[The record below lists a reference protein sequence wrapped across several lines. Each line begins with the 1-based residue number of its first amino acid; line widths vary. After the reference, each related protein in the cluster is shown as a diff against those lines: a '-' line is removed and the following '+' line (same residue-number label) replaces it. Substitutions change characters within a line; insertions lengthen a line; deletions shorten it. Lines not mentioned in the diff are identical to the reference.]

1 MKLIRF
7 GNFRDEKPGIL
18 LEDGTIKDLSGL
30 YNDWDSRFLSNG
42 GLKTILN
49 LEAQE
54 LASFPNVKTS
64 VRLGSCV
71 ARPYK
76 VVAVGLN
83 YADHA
88 RESGVEPPKEPVLFM
103 KATNTVVGPNDDII
117 IPRTSIATDWEVELG
132 VVIGT
137 EARYLKDEQEAM
149 ACIAG
154 YCISHDVSERDFQL
168 KRSGQWVKGK
178 SCDTFNPIGP
188 WLINRDALDISD
200 LKLKLWV
207 NGQLRQ
213 NGSTANMIFK
223 VPYLV
228 YYISQFM
235 TLEPGD
241 LITTG
246 TPSGVGLGMKPPTY
260 LKAGD
265 IVELEISDLGRQR
278 QVCVNA

>member
-7 GNFRDEKPGIL
+7 GNFRNEKPGVV
-18 LEDGTIKDLSGL
+18 LEDGTIKDLSSL
-30 YNDWDSRFLSNG
+30 YNDWDSRFFAGNG
-42 GLKTILN
+42 IETLLKLD
-49 LEAQE
+49 AAE
-54 LASFPNVKTS
+54 LASFPTVKTP
-64 VRLGSCV
+64 VRYGSCI

-103 KATNTVVGPNDDII
+103 KATNTVVGPNDDIL
-117 IPRTSIATDWEVELG
+117 IPRGSTATDWEVELG
-132 VVIGT
+132 VVIGK
-137 EARYLKDEQEAM
+137 EARYLENEQEAIG
-149 ACIAG
+149 CIAG

-213 NGSTANMIFK
+213 SGSTANMIFK

-246 TPSGVGLGMKPPTY
+246 TPAGVGLGMKPPTY

-265 IVELEISDLGRQR
+265 VVELEITDLGKQR